1 MCTITLVG
9 ELVLNMK
16 VGQTVRPDLVS
27 TRSDWGATH
36 ESKSYKTIKG
46 ETLRGRTI
54 GIRHVN
60 GNFGNQ

>member
-1 MCTITLVG
+1 MCNIIRVG
-9 ELVLNMK
+9 ELVLNMRM
-16 VGQTVRPDLVS
+16 GQTVRPDLVS

-46 ETLRGRTI
+46 ETLRGGTI

-60 GNFGNQ
+60 GNFGIQ